1 LNTDHINKSSQGRAA
16 GHFEGLISAG
26 GVLDRIVEAKAE
38 RILKARALGTSVA
51 TGDPQSPKA
60 VSSGRAFVDSI
71 SSTERVNVIA
81 EIKRRSPSK
90 GIIRADFDPVR
101 IAESYAC
108 GGAAALSVL
117 TEEDFFDGSL
127 DYLGAIRSQGI
138 DLPLRRK
145 DFIFDET
152 SVYQSK
158 AAGAS
163 AVLLIT
169 AILSEDLLQ
178 RLINLSNEIE
188 VAPLVEIHRRDEM
201 ERALAAGA
209 TLVGVNNRDLTDF
222 SVSLNTSLDLARMAP
237 RGITLVSESGI
248 GTGDDIARLRD
259 AGFSAF
265 LIGEHFMR
273 SPDPGRA
280 LSQLVADAA
289 ACARR

>member
-1 LNTDHINKSSQGRAA
+1 
-16 GHFEGLISAG
+16 
-26 GVLDRIVEAKAE
+26 
-38 RILKARALGTSVA
+38 
-51 TGDPQSPKA
+51 
-60 VSSGRAFVDSI
+60 
-71 SSTERVNVIA
+71 
-81 EIKRRSPSK
+81 
-90 GIIRADFDPVR
+90 
-101 IAESYAC
+101 
-108 GGAAALSVL
+108 
-117 TEEDFFDGSL
+117 
-127 DYLGAIRSQGI
+127 
-138 DLPLRRK
+138 
-145 DFIFDET
+145 
-152 SVYQSK
+152 
-158 AAGAS
+158 
-163 AVLLIT
+163 
-169 AILSEDLLQ
+169 
-178 RLINLSNEIE
+178 
-188 VAPLVEIHRRDEM
+188 M